1 MKKQPE
7 ALRLAK
13 LLDNE
18 QVRTVEV
25 DVMHCQAAAELLRQH
40 KEIEL
45 LRQQLARQEEKP
57 EPVAKVRIH
66 KTGGN
71 AGISWSSAPVNDFD
85 SLPLLQDGALL
96 YTAPPQRELQGLT
109 VLETGAI
116 MEELDAYGTRLY
128 EFARAIE
135 AKLKEKNT

>member
-18 QVRTVEV
+18 QVRTVAV

-45 LRQQLARQEEKP
+45 LRQQLAQQEEKP
-57 EPVAKVRIH
+57 EPVAWMCPYDPERETAFSWKSGACVDCGKQRI
-66 KTGGN
+66 
-71 AGISWSSAPVNDFD
+71 PV
-85 SLPLLQDGALL
+85 
-96 YTAPPQRELQGLT
+96 YTIPPHRPWVGLT
-109 VLETGAI
+109 D
-116 MEELDAYGTRLY
+116 EEIEKLFVWQDWSEYFVEY
-128 EFARAIE
+128 EPVARAIE

>member
-57 EPVAKVRIH
+57 IEDWEA
-66 KTGGN
+66 N
-71 AGISWSSAPVNDFD
+71 AIDK
-85 SLPLLQDGALL
+85 
-96 YTAPPQRELQGLT
+96 
-109 VLETGAI
+109 
-116 MEELDAYGTRLY
+116 
-128 EFARAIE
+128 AIE
-135 AKLKEKNT
+135 ALRLQEPRAVRPQAYMLIVDPGVFAGVFRFKCDAESEAIDLARRFSIVPLYLGHAENLQEKNK